1 MVKDFDIVDGTIT
14 VEHLGLTDKALR
26 QGGRFE
32 LDSDREQARDLE
44 EDDDSIVTLLKTD
57 IVDMRRIR

>member
-1 MVKDFDIVDGTIT
+1 VVKEFDIVDGTIT

-32 LDSDREQARDLE
+32 LDRDQEQAKEPE